1 MPGTQ
6 CIIRVIPV
14 PAVGR
19 LKNKE
24 RSLCIIMIQIE
35 LIVVTSLETIPLTN
49 RHLRHA
55 DVPEQV
61 ETRPET
67 VTAVVTADRL
77 VPKAPWDPE
86 AVPDRRD
93 PWVILAPRGP

>member
-1 MPGTQ
+1 
-6 CIIRVIPV
+6 
-14 PAVGR
+14 
-19 LKNKE
+19 
-24 RSLCIIMIQIE
+24 MIQIE

-49 RHLRHA
+49 RHLTCA

-67 VTAVVTADRL
+67 VTVVVTADRL

-86 AVPDRRD
+86 VVPDRRD
-93 PWVILAPRGP
+93 PWVILAPKGP